1 MKHSCYIF
9 HCFGIKMVGP
19 VTWVISKNKLPK
31 LGVIIERRLLL
42 LATYLNVNMT
52 MWTSEMTL
60 FRELSNIYTSINI
73 ANVNSKILTFGQY
86 PKVSRLILFSC
97 VKLVIGFL
105 TLILGKFVDRFNYS
119 EIGLSEVYYIKYQL
133 NGGQMCWKQQI

>member
-1 MKHSCYIF
+1 
-9 HCFGIKMVGP
+9 
-19 VTWVISKNKLPK
+19 
-31 LGVIIERRLLL
+31 
-42 LATYLNVNMT
+42 
-52 MWTSEMTL
+52 MTL

-73 ANVNSKILTFGQY
+73 ANVISKILTFGQH

-133 NGGQMCWKQQI
+133 NGGQMC